1 MTLRFRW
8 EGGPEIPHRISGLI
22 ISNPDPFSEI
32 SAPAPPRHSR
42 QAKVIHELWKWN
54 SDLHL
59 I

>member
-32 SAPAPPRHSR
+32 SAPAPASLSPS
-42 QAKVIHELWKWN
+42 Q
-54 SDLHL
+54 SDS
-59 I
+59 